1 MRMVARTN
9 QGKVRDNNEDCF
21 ALDIDKGIAV
31 LADGM
36 GGLKAGEVAA
46 EEAVRV
52 TMERLVKAV
61 DGGALGNEAADALQ
75 EAVCEANRV
84 VHGLADSRYD
94 YQGMGTTLVCAVLT
108 PGGVLVGHVGDSR
121 AYRFNAGDLTQVT
134 TDHSLVQQLVDEG
147 LLSAEE
153 AQRAPNRNIVT
164 RAIGI
169 EAEVSVD
176 INMVPVDTG
185 DLLLLCTDG
194 LTDLV
199 SDAELRGLCAGYAD
213 KLDEL
218 VDELINAA
226 LARGGI
232 DNVSVVVIAPT

>member
-1 MRMVARTN
+1 MRMVARTD

-21 ALDIDKGIAV
+21 ALNADRGIAV

-36 GGLKAGEVAA
+36 GGLNAGEIAA

-52 TMERLVKAV
+52 TMARLVEAV
-61 DGGALGNEAADALQ
+61 DGGAAGELVADALA
-75 EAVCEANRV
+75 EAIVEANRV
-84 VHGLADSRYD
+84 VHALADSRYD

-108 PGGVLVGHVGDSR
+108 PAGAMVGHVGDSR
-121 AYRFNAGDLTQVT
+121 AYRFNAGDLTRLT

-147 LLSAEE
+147 VLTDEE

-164 RAIGI
+164 RAVGI
-169 EAEVSVD
+169 DSQVLVD
-176 INMVPVDTG
+176 VNTVAVTPG

-199 SDAELRGLCAGYAD
+199 TDVELLRLVSDFADQLEELA
-213 KLDEL
+213 
-218 VDELINAA
+218 DELIAAA
-226 LARGGI
+226 LARGGL
-232 DNVSVVVIAPT
+232 DNVSVIAIAT

>member
-9 QGKVRDNNEDCF
+9 QGKVRDNNEDF
-21 ALDIDKGIAV
+21 YALNADKGIAV

-52 TMERLVKAV
+52 TMERLVQAV
-61 DGGALGNEAADALQ
+61 DGGGLGDGAANVLREAIT
-75 EAVCEANRV
+75 EANRV
-84 VHGLADSRYD
+84 VHALADSRYD

-108 PGGVLVGHVGDSR
+108 PAGALVGHVGDSR
-121 AYRFNAGDLTQVT
+121 AYRFNAGDLTRVT

-147 LLSAEE
+147 VLSVEE

-169 EAEVSVD
+169 EPEVA
-176 INMVPVDTG
+176 VDTSTVPIDDG

-199 SDAELRGLCAGYAD
+199 SDAELVRLCAGYAD
-213 KLDEL
+213 ALDEL
-218 VDELINAA
+218 VDELVNAA
-226 LARGGI
+226 LTRGGI
-232 DNVSVVVIAPT
+232 DNVSVVVIAT